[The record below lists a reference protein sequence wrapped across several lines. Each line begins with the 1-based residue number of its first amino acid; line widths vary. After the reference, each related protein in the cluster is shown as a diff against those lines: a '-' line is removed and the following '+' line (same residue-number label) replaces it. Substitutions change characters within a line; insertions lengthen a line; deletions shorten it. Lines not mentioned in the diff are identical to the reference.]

1 VSKGDDRFAP
11 LTKLAAKRCPVG
23 SFRLLWFASATGR
36 AMRTDRTFAPIG
48 PGGRSLGVQVDKKM
62 RQRILEELGLSDK
75 TWQNA
80 AIVWVARRLAHRCR
94 RGTLFIFIEPQDGL
108 AATCPACLSPLAR
121 QVSPGSRDKLSPLTG
136 HSRVLIAATTSANSE
151 ETAGCYRVEEGV
163 ATIPDLS
170 TPEASRKFQKA
181 LEERLSENAALARL
195 KEALDAK
202 EEEVA
207 Q

>member
-1 VSKGDDRFAP
+1 VSRGDDRFAS
-11 LTKLAAKRCPVG
+11 LAKSAAKRCPRG

-48 PGGRSLGVQVDKKM
+48 PGGRSLGVEIDKKM
-62 RQRILEELGLSDK
+62 RQRILDELGLSTK

-80 AIVWVARRLAHRCR
+80 AIGWVDRRLAHRCR
-94 RGTLFIFIEPQDGL
+94 RGVLFVFIEPQDGL
-108 AATCPACLSPLAR
+108 AATCPACLSPLAG

-136 HSRVLIAATTSANSE
+136 HSRVAIAATTSENIE
-151 ETAGCYRVEEGV
+151 DPGGCYRVEEGV
-163 ATIPDLS
+163 DTVPDLS
-170 TPEASRKFQKA
+170 TPEASKRFQKQLQERS
-181 LEERLSENAALARL
+181 LEIAALARL
-195 KEALDAK
+195 KDTLDAK